1 VTGWRSASSQ
11 TETFKS
17 SADPELAATGQVT
30 DACHPRQRHTEFL
43 DFLSLVAGAY
53 PRRRLH
59 VVLDN
64 YATPQAPA
72 GPGLAGQASTGPP
85 ALHPDLR
92 LLAPPG
98 RGVPPVYGHDE
109 RLRLLATVTQTPP
122 DPASHWSHSQLADA
136 LADIG
141 ISASQ
146 VGRILADLDLKP
158 HQVRGRITRREVPE
172 FWERAAD
179 VCGLYLIAP
188 DNALVLAVDEKTGIG
203 ARIRTRPA
211 IPPAPGRV
219 ARQEHEYVRHGTGW
233 RLCRRPPRSL

>member
-11 TETFKS
+11 TETFKF
-17 SADPELAATGQVT
+17 SADPELAAKVRDVVGLYLDPPAHAIVLCVDEKSQIQPLERTQPSRRVGPGRPERRT
-30 DACHPRQRHTEFL
+30 HDYARHGTTTLF
-43 DFLSLVAGAY
+43 
-53 PRRRLH
+53 
-59 VVLDN
+59 VLDN

-109 RLRLLATVTQTPP
+109 RLRLLATVIQTPP
-122 DPASHWSHSQLADA
+122 DPASHWSHGQLADA

-146 VGRILADLDLKP
+146 VGRIL
-158 HQVRGRITRREVPE
+158 
-172 FWERAAD
+172 
-179 VCGLYLIAP
+179 
-188 DNALVLAVDEKTGIG
+188 DEKTGIG
-203 ARIRTRPA
+203 AQPHPARHPASARPCCPSRTR
-211 IPPAPGRV
+211 V
-219 ARQEHEYVRHGTGW
+219 
-233 RLCRRPPRSL
+233 RPPRHRLALVSPPSKIV